1 MASEEEEEF
10 AEDFGGCAPPP
21 LLLSQISNQGL
32 SSGSACHECQVPC
45 MRSMHA
51 CMHALYH
58 EISDMGPGPA
68 QDLVILAAEHPV
80 PGFCTCK
87 HADVDYRKLLG
98 YHACHACRPRDP
110 LLQDFQ
116 ARLHL
121 PHGFAT

>member
-1 MASEEEEEF
+1 MNARF
-10 AEDFGGCAPPP
+10 H
-21 LLLSQISNQGL
+21 
-32 SSGSACHECQVPC
+32 ACDPC
-45 MRSMHA
+45 MRA
-51 CMHALYH
+51 CMPYR
-58 EISDMGPGPA
+58 EIRDMGPGPA

-98 YHACHACRPRDP
+98 YHACHACRPP
-110 LLQDFQ
+110 LLQDVQ